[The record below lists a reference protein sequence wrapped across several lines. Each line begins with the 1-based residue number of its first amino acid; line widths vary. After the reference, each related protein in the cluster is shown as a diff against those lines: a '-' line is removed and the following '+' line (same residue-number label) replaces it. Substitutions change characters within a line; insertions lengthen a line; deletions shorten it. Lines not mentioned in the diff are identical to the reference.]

1 MKENPFEIKT
11 PEQNSAQDVV
21 DLFVD
26 VFPDFY
32 QVLEKGHTFI
42 NGPRAVSYTHLRA
55 HET

>member
-26 VFPDFY
+26 PRIRDFRR
-32 QVLEKGHTFI
+32 G
-42 NGPRAVSYTHLRA
+42 
-55 HET
+55 

>member
-42 NGPRAVSYTHLRA
+42 NGPIQVKV
-55 HET
+55 

>member
-42 NGPRAVSYTHLRA
+42 NGPRGSGKSMMFR
-55 HET
+55 

>member
-32 QVLEKGHTFI
+32 QVLEKDI
-42 NGPRAVSYTHLRA
+42 HLLMVQ
-55 HET
+55 EVQVKV